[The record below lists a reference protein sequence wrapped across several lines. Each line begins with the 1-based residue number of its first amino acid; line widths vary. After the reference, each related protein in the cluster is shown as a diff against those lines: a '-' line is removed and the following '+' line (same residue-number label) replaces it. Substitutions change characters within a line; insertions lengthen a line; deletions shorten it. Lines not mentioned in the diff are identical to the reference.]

1 MLIIPVIDLSQ
12 GIVVHAICGKRKL
25 YQPITSEISEDCKRC
40 HSKTIGS

>member
-25 YQPITSEISEDCKRC
+25 YQPITSEISEDFITKVR
-40 HSKTIGS
+40 